1 MLSRAGTPSRPE
13 WVVLELG
20 VSLTGDGM
28 WVVQLEIGGGSGQ
41 DVGLGKEN
49 GGELESRVSLERW
62 ASEDGRQTLAE
73 TRLGTRWR

>member
-1 MLSRAGTPSRPE
+1 M
-13 WVVLELG
+13 VLDLG

-28 WVVQLEIGGGSGQ
+28 WVLQLEIGGESGQ
-41 DVGLGKEN
+41 DIGLGREN

-62 ASEDGRQTLAE
+62 ASEHGRQTLAE

>member
-1 MLSRAGTPSRPE
+1 
-13 WVVLELG
+13 
-20 VSLTGDGM
+20 M

-73 TRLGTRWR
+73 TRLGIRWR